1 MTSAKFNKVVEEQ
14 INRCKDIL
22 CVKAEEY
29 AGNDDRLHNFKCAAG
44 LQNCD
49 PKEALLGMM
58 TKHTVSI
65 SDMCRDGKSYDMD
78 IWNEKITDAMN
89 YLLLLKGLVVE
100 EIRDKEAEYEQRRK
114 ALYEAEVKALENDL
128 DSRFG

>member
-1 MTSAKFNKVVEEQ
+1 MTSANFNKVIEDQ
-14 INRCKDIL
+14 INKCKDIL

-65 SDMCRDGKSYDMD
+65 SDMCRDGKSYGID
-78 IWNEKITDAMN
+78 IWNEKITDAIN
-89 YLLLLKGLVVE
+89 YLLLLKGLVAE
-100 EIRDKEAEYEQRRK
+100 EYLNKEAEYEQHMK
-114 ALYEAEVKALENDL
+114 EHYKAEVKALENDPY
-128 DSRFG
+128 SRFG